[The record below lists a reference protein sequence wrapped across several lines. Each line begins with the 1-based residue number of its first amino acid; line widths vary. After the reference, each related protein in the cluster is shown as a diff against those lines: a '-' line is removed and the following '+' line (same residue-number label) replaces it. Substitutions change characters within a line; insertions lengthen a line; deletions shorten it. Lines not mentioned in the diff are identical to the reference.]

1 VASLLNFYGKLLQH
15 KTDKMG
21 TESLLKPIVPGLEE
35 LLKLVAPPGKTS
47 FLVFKQNRYITVP
60 TEKIAFFYVKYESSV
75 IVCFDRQEYFVSQSL
90 EQIQSLVA
98 GKHFFRV
105 NRQYLIN
112 FQAVKE
118 VEHYFARKLLVNLT
132 VATEDKL
139 LVPREKASAFLQW
152 LENR

>member
-1 VASLLNFYGKLLQH
+1 MEPAIL
-15 KTDKMG
+15 T
-21 TESLLKPIVPGLEE
+21 PILPVLEE
-35 LLKLVAPPGKTS
+35 LLNRLTPPPGKTS

-75 IVCFDRQEYFVSQSL
+75 IVCFDRQEYFVDHSL
-90 EQIQSLVA
+90 EQIQSLVTD
-98 GKHFFRV
+98 KRFFRV

-112 FQAVKE
+112 FHAVKE

-132 VATEDKL
+132 VAAPDKL
-139 LVPREKASAFLQW
+139 LVPREKVSAFLQW